1 MHTRIATAV
10 ALVAGIVSIPAAHA
24 LADRPAPATA
34 AERPAAVGT
43 TAQEE
48 QRPAATDRRQ
58 VRRTRD
64 GDAGRRTTAAT
75 APAAPT
81 APTAPTGTA
90 TAPSRAERERSRT
103 FREYVSLGDSWSA
116 DVVFL
121 DAHGVPDDTHVPI
134 DCAQSHVNYPKLVAK
149 ELAIPVHRDA
159 TCGSATTDHFAGP
172 QSLPLGG
179 TNPPQY
185 DRLTRRTD
193 LVTVGIGGN
202 DAGFAGAALSCIS
215 LLPIETI
222 PMDLLPLPDLPV
234 PLFSTKT
241 LPVGGCKRY
250 FTAGGVDRLAVAIE
264 RSEIKLVRAFRRIHQ
279 ISPRA
284 RILAVNYLAAVPKQG
299 CWPIV
304 PVTDGDMAYLHATF
318 LKLNAMVARAA
329 RRGGAEL
336 VDTFTP
342 TLGHDMCQAPNVR
355 YAEALGPSVNDPAL
369 GVPAHPNSAGARAQA
384 KVVLDYLRTH

>member
-1 MHTRIATAV
+1 VHTRIAAAV
-10 ALVAGIVSIPAAHA
+10 ALVAGIVSIPAAQA
-24 LADRPAPATA
+24 LPDRAEPTTEPVRKAAVEATASAKRRPATTGHRQGRDVR
-34 AERPAAVGT
+34 ERTG
-43 TAQEE
+43 
-48 QRPAATDRRQ
+48 
-58 VRRTRD
+58 VRRTPE
-64 GDAGRRTTAAT
+64 ASATAPTTTAA
-75 APAAPT
+75 APT
-81 APTAPTGTA
+81 R
-90 TAPSRAERERSRT
+90 SRPERSSA

-134 DCAQSHVNYPKLVAK
+134 DCAQSHVNYPKLVAE

-159 TCGSATTDHFAGP
+159 TCGSATTEHFAGP

-185 DRLTRRTD
+185 DRLTPTTD

-202 DAGFAGAALSCIS
+202 DAGFAGAALACIS

-234 PLFSTKT
+234 PLISTST
-241 LPVGGCKRY
+241 LPVGGCKSY
-250 FTAGGVDRLAVAIE
+250 FTQGGVDRLAVAIAE
-264 RSEIKLVRAFRRIHQ
+264 SEIKLVKAFRRIHRL
-279 ISPRA
+279 SPKA
-284 RILAVNYLAAVPKQG
+284 RILALNYLAGVPEKG
-299 CWPIV
+299 CWTIV

-318 LKLNAMVARAA
+318 LRLNAMVARAA

-342 TLGHDMCQAPNVR
+342 TLGHDMCQPPNVR
-355 YAEALGPSVNDPAL
+355 YAEALGPSINDPAL
-369 GVPAHPNSAGARAQA
+369 GVPAHPNAAGARAQA
-384 KVVLDYLRTH
+384 RVVLDYLRRH